1 MCLGKALTGGY
12 LTLAA
17 LLCSGTVADVITTSS
32 HRALMHGP
40 TFMANPLACAAANAS
55 VGLLIDDETS
65 GWAPAIGRISQALET
80 GLAPAM
86 RLDHVIEA
94 RVTGGIG
101 VVELDRPV
109 DVALTTR
116 IASEHG
122 VWLRP
127 FRQHIYTMPPYISTP
142 AVVDTITK
150 AIVAA
155 AAAHGDGCE
164 FEVAS

>member
-1 MCLGKALTGGY
+1 M
-12 LTLAA
+12 
-17 LLCSGTVADVITTSS
+17 
-32 HRALMHGP
+32 
-40 TFMANPLACAAANAS
+40 
-55 VGLLIDDETS
+55 
-65 GWAPAIGRISQALET
+65 
-80 GLAPAM
+80 
-86 RLDHVIEA
+86 
-94 RVTGGIG
+94 TGGIG

-142 AVVDTITK
+142 EVVDTIT
-150 AIVAA
+150 AAMVAA
-155 AAAHGDGCE
+155 AATHGDGCE